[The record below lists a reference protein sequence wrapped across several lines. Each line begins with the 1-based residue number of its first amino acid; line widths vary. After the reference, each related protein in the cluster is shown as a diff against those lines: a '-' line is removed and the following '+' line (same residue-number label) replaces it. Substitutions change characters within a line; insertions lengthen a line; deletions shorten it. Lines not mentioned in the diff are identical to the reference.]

1 MKKLWTKGKTG
12 AAAVLLA
19 CFLAALAASTSGSRL
34 ARPER
39 EDPGADQFIGFH
51 MVLEKMPKEGEEI
64 PVDQSHWVEYGTEEM
79 KTEDFGTLS
88 FPKKILIGLSFFSS
102 TSSFAP
108 SRRHRFSASD

>member
-39 EDPGADQFIGFH
+39 EDPGADQFIGF
-51 MVLEKMPKEGEEI
+51 PI
-64 PVDQSHWVEYGTEEM
+64 RQITYGQ
-79 KTEDFGTLS
+79 
-88 FPKKILIGLSFFSS
+88 
-102 TSSFAP
+102 
-108 SRRHRFSASD
+108 